1 MFDRFSNGEFAE
13 VVGALEHYAQLLAPG
28 LGGVGRVETKNAHLA
43 TVAMTVALEDLDHG
57 CLAGTVGT
65 QDRDTFARGD
75 AQVEVRN
82 RDEVAVS
89 SGQARDFD
97 CVHARNTRFFR
108 RALR

>member
-1 MFDRFSNGEFAE
+1 MPNF
-13 VVGALEHYAQLLAPG
+13 GART
-28 LGGVGRVETKNAHLA
+28 GGVGRVETKNAHLA

-89 SGQARDFD
+89 S
-97 CVHARNTRFFR
+97 VKP
-108 RALR
+108 